1 MVDSFPSSTAGPEH
15 IIQLRIDEDLGNAQR
30 LNADF
35 EKEFPE
41 DPAAKVRTLME
52 RSLQRPRTNALY
64 PRLAAAKEPQKWL
77 MPLMR
82 RFAWNHG
89 RGEAGAAW
97 AGMLAEMVRLTLSQA
112 QGVSEQEFVSLALV
126 GEALMARRTHGYL
139 GFMESFA
146 CGLERAG
153 PLPTAAVAT
162 WTTGSASYGRSSVPT
177 TPSMPPTPAG
187 ARACA
192 ATLRRWRRRSAP
204 TG

>member
-112 QGVSEQEFVSLALV
+112 QGVSEQEFVSLAL
-126 GEALMARRTHGYL
+126 
-139 GFMESFA
+139 
-146 CGLERAG
+146 
-153 PLPTAAVAT
+153 
-162 WTTGSASYGRSSVPT
+162 
-177 TPSMPPTPAG
+177 
-187 ARACA
+187 
-192 ATLRRWRRRSAP
+192 
-204 TG
+204 